1 MRSFNNERLEL
12 AAVPGRSYAEQPGG
26 TNCNRSKSINDDI
39 ETFRAVAFAGVESA
53 LGRFDGKLTA
63 VELLLFNELGKNNL
77 EFSEL
82 V

>member
-1 MRSFNNERLEL
+1 MRSSRAEL
-12 AAVPGRSYAEQPGG
+12 IAIDL
-26 TNCNRSKSINDDI
+26 KSINNDI

-77 EFSEL
+77 EL
-82 V
+82 VS